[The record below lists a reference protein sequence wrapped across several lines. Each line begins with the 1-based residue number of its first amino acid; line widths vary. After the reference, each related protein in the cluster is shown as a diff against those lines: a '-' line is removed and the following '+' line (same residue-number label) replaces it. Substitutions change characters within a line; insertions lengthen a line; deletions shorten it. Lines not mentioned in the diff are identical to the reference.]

1 MSIRYAPI
9 PNPRTEADTNSE
21 LDAAFDDSDD
31 EGIDESQPLHHPML
45 SSELN
50 RSRRNDHLEEQSA
63 LTYDFDSPIRD
74 YDQPPPG
81 SPPPSIAFALPNS
94 IGNTNGVVPMST
106 PSNIPRPPP
115 SWWKRTAVALLP
127 NYFVSR
133 FKLDDAPHGSRHAM
147 GGGIGND
154 GVFNN
159 ITAKPSTSGVRVQD
173 GDNIYIVPEESS
185 AIPPPSYASA
195 QADAVPPYHTSTLLL
210 PTIGGELTQG
220 NIIVDALPTGTLFA
234 FLWNAL
240 VSTTFQF
247 IGFVL
252 TWVMGTTHAARHG
265 SRAGL
270 GITLIQWGLALR
282 ARLDEAGSWSESTF
296 ATAKEADEYFQSTG
310 HHNISSIE
318 QPNVPSGSQA
328 DGFSWKGD
336 VALTNPMATEWLSFL
351 LMTAGWFLLLTS
363 TLGFWRVKR
372 WEKSILAP
380 SNPSPDLPPPPMQGH
395 ARSLSEVD
403 ADTEMPWPS
412 FLAPLLQRVGYH
424 RWSHRRRDTR
434 GVSGGA
440 EVQEQIA
447 LSADPER
454 SRRTREF
461 FDRERAMQEELRS
474 MGIV

>member
-1 MSIRYAPI
+1 MSIRYAPV
-9 PNPRTEADTNSE
+9 PNPRTEPDANAE

-31 EGIDESQPLHHPML
+31 EAIDESHPLRRPTP

-50 RSRRNDHLEEQSA
+50 QPQWNDHLQEQSA
-63 LTYDFDSPIRD
+63 LTYDFDSPIPD

-81 SPPPSIAFALPNS
+81 SPPPPTAFALPNS
-94 IGNTNGVVPMST
+94 IGNNNGTIPTFT
-106 PSNIPRPPP
+106 PNDIPRTHP
-115 SWWKRTAVALLP
+115 SWWKRATTSLLP
-127 NYFVSR
+127 NYLISR
-133 FKLDDAPHGSRHAM
+133 FRVDVSPRGSRPVM
-147 GGGIGND
+147 GGGTGND

-173 GDNIYIVPEESS
+173 GDDVYIVPEDSS

-210 PTIGGELTQG
+210 PSSDGPLTQG

-252 TWVMGTTHAARHG
+252 TWVMGTTHAARYG

-282 ARLDEAGSWSESTF
+282 SRLDEVGSWNQPTF
-296 ATAKEADEYFQSTG
+296 ATAKEADEYYQDTSRY
-310 HHNISSIE
+310 NASSIE
-318 QPNVPSGSQA
+318 QPNAPSGSQT
-328 DGFSWKGD
+328 DDFSWKGD
-336 VALTNPMATEWLSFL
+336 VALTSPMATEWLSFF

-380 SNPSPDLPPPPMQGH
+380 SNPSPDLPPPPLQTH
-395 ARSLSEVD
+395 ARSFSEVD

-412 FLAPLLQRVGYH
+412 FLAPMMQSIGSH
-424 RWSHRRRDTR
+424 RWSRRRRDAR
-434 GVSGGA
+434 GVNGGA
-440 EVQEQIA
+440 EVQEQIV
-447 LSADPER
+447 LSTDPER
-454 SRRTREF
+454 ARRTRDF
-461 FDRERAMQEELRS
+461 LDRERAMHEELRS

>member
-1 MSIRYAPI
+1 MSIRYAPV
-9 PNPRTEADTNSE
+9 PNPRTEPDTNPE

-31 EGIDESQPLHHPML
+31 EGINESHPLHHPTSSSQL
-45 SSELN
+45 SQPQ
-50 RSRRNDHLEEQSA
+50 RNDHLHEQSA
-63 LTYDFDSPIRD
+63 LTYDFDSPIPD

-81 SPPPSIAFALPNS
+81 SPPPPSAFALPNS
-94 IGNTNGVVPMST
+94 IGNTNGVVPMFT
-106 PSNIPRPPP
+106 PNNTPRPPP
-115 SWWKRTAVALLP
+115 WWKRTSTALLP
-127 NYFVSR
+127 NYFITR
-133 FKLDDAPHGSRHAM
+133 FGLDDAPRGSTTVM
-147 GGGIGND
+147 GGGTGND

-159 ITAKPSTSGVRVQD
+159 ITAKPSTSGIRVQD
-173 GDNIYIVPEESS
+173 GDNVYIVPEESS
-185 AIPPPSYASA
+185 AIPPPTYASA

-210 PTIGGELTQG
+210 PSTGGHLTQG
-220 NIIVDALPTGTLFA
+220 DIIVDALPTGTLFA

-247 IGFVL
+247 IGFAL

-282 ARLDEAGSWSESTF
+282 ARLDEAGSWNEPTF
-296 ATAKEADEYFQSTG
+296 ATAKEADEYYQGTG
-310 HHNISSIE
+310 RYNNSSIE
-318 QPNVPSGSQA
+318 QPNVPNGSQT
-328 DGFSWKGD
+328 DDFTWKGD
-336 VALTNPMATEWLSFL
+336 VAFASPIATEWLSFV

-380 SNPSPDLPPPPMQGH
+380 SNPSSDLPLQEH

-412 FLAPLLQRVGYH
+412 FLAPLLQRIGH
-424 RWSHRRRDTR
+424 RRWSRRRWDAL
-434 GVSGGA
+434 GVSGRA

-447 LSADPER
+447 LSVDPER
-454 SRRTREF
+454 ARGTREF
-461 FDRERAMQEELRS
+461 LSRERAMQEDLRS
-474 MGIV
+474 AGIV